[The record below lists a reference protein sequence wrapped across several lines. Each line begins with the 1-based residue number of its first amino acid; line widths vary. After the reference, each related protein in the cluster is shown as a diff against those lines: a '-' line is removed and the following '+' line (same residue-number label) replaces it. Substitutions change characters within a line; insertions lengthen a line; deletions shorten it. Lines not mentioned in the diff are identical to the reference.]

1 VAEENMET
9 SLIEMKPAVHDFAR
23 KWLNWLLSEEANKFE
38 VFKDL
43 KPFSVLFRE
52 LRYQIGLF
60 PIGEKLPE
68 REMRELFPNSDDWHN
83 AIRFSEI
90 LNTTTDYKTVAFVIL
105 YKMKTVGYKIA
116 SPGYRDF
123 FIVGFERLIC
133 LTE

>member
-1 VAEENMET
+1 MET
-9 SLIEMKPAVHDFAR
+9 SSIDIRSAVHDFAQ
-23 KWLNWLLSEEANKFE
+23 KWLSWLLSDDNNKFE
-38 VFKDL
+38 VFKEL
-43 KPFSVLFRE
+43 RPFSILFRE

-60 PIGEKLPE
+60 PKGEKLPE

-83 AIRFSEI
+83 VIRFAEI

-105 YKMKTVGYKIA
+105 YKMKTVGYKIT

-123 FIVGFERLIC
+123 FVIGFERLIC